1 MKPYATVG
9 ELHKALTG
17 VLLIAPTS
25 VSVLDEE
32 RLKALTDDLIASVAF
47 GGEDVCTHAAWA
59 LRAAAVDLGAY
70 PASIQSLY
78 MARGRGEWTGATVPA
93 INARFG
99 YPQLRA
105 GLRAA
110 ADLNVGAVIWEIA
123 RSEQGYTQTRPLEYA
138 AGVYAA
144 AIREGWRG
152 PLFIQGDHYQVNAK
166 RFATEP
172 EAELQDIEALIKESV
187 EAGFYNIDIDSSTI
201 VDLSQPTVDAQQRPN
216 YEAAVRLA
224 ASVRAAQPPGVV
236 ISLGGEIGEV
246 GGRNSTVEELT
257 AYVDGFA
264 RLAAAAKVAPGP
276 SKISVQTGSSHGGVV
291 LPDGSI
297 AKVSLDFAVLGEMSK
312 VAREGYGMAGAVQH
326 GASTLPED
334 YFNRFPAIE
343 TAEIHLAT
351 GYQNMLYD
359 SPNFP
364 ADLLGEM
371 NRYIIEKWG
380 GAAAAGRT
388 DAQVIYQERKR
399 AIGPFKQQLWGLEES
414 TAAKL
419 RAEWGAVFSKHFRLL
434 NVVNTRDLV
443 EKTVPRV
450 DTPVGAR

>member
-1 MKPYATVG
+1 MKPYASVDALRG
-9 ELHKALTG
+9 ALTG
-17 VLLIAPTS
+17 VLQIEDTR
-25 VSVLDEE
+25 VSVLDEH
-32 RLKALTDDLIASVAF
+32 RLKALTDDLMASVAF
-47 GGEDVCTHAAWA
+47 GGDDVRKLAAWV
-59 LRAAAVDLGAY
+59 LRTAAADLGAY

-78 MARGRGEWTGATVPA
+78 MARGRGEWSGATVPA

-123 RSEQGYTQTRPLEYA
+123 RSEQGYTETRPLEYA
-138 AGVYAA
+138 SGVYAA

-172 EAELQDIEALIKESV
+172 EAELKDIEALIDESV
-187 EAGFYNIDIDSSTI
+187 AAGFYNIDIDSSTI

-216 YEAAVRLA
+216 YEVAVRLGA
-224 ASVRAAQPPGVV
+224 RVRAAQPKGVV

-257 AYVDGFA
+257 AYVDGFMK
-264 RLAAAAKVAPGP
+264 LAPSAKVSPGP

-291 LPDGSI
+291 LPDGTI
-297 AKVSLDFAVLGEMSK
+297 AEVELDFDVLAEMSK
-312 VAREGYGMAGAVQH
+312 VARERYGMAGAVQH
-326 GASTLPED
+326 GASTLPEA
-334 YFNRFPAIE
+334 YFDRFPEIE

-351 GYQNMLYD
+351 GYQNLLYD
-359 SPNFP
+359 SAHFP
-364 ADLLGEM
+364 IGLKEQI
-371 NRYIIEKWG
+371 NSYIIEKWG
-380 GAAAAGRT
+380 GEAAPGRT

-399 AIGPFKQQLWGLEES
+399 CIGPFKQQLWGLEEHQ
-414 TAAKL
+414 AERL
-419 RAEWGAVFSKHFRLL
+419 RAEWSAAFSKHFQLL

-450 DTPVGAR
+450 DTPVSAR